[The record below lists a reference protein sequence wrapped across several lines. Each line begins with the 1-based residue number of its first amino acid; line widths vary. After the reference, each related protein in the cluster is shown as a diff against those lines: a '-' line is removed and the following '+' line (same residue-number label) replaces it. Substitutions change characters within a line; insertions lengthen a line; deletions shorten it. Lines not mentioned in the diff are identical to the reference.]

1 MMVLVHLKKATPC
14 ICRKLLLLF
23 LSSEIGRV
31 AGSWSFGT
39 ASVALRGMVGL
50 VGFLLCH
57 LRFLLS
63 WKSLSSVL
71 ATVFYV

>member
-1 MMVLVHLKKATPC
+1 M
-14 ICRKLLLLF
+14 
-23 LSSEIGRV
+23 

-39 ASVALRGMVGL
+39 TSVALDGMVGL

-57 LRFLLS
+57 LRFSLS